1 MHLGWSSPDRQA
13 VSYKNSLKEKQTN
26 SQSGMMV
33 HIYSPSTS
41 QKEAGESGVE
51 SKPQLQS
58 KFEATLGYM
67 RPTLKNKYIDKNNV
81 SSGIS
86 LSISQ
91 CTFIYEGLKTAT
103 LKHPL
108 A

>member
-1 MHLGWSSPDRQA
+1 M
-13 VSYKNSLKEKQTN
+13 V
-26 SQSGMMV
+26 V

-67 RPTLKNKYIDKNNV
+67 RPSLKNKNIDKNNV

-86 LSISQ
+86 LSMTQ
-91 CTFIYEGLKTAT
+91 CTFTYEGLKTAT